1 MEVGVLLRKAEA
13 LGSDQDL
20 LLGWRTIGQGE
31 GCVHGERESMNSD
44 LDLLS
49 HKELEVIQRSRDHW
63 PDRQCSGAWSWLK
76 VT

>member
-1 MEVGVLLRKAEA
+1 MTRICCWGGGPLAKVKAVRM
-13 LGSDQDL
+13 G
-20 LLGWRTIGQGE
+20 
-31 GCVHGERESMNSD
+31 RESMNSD

-49 HKELEVIQRSRDHW
+49 HKELEVIQQSRDRW